1 VAARAISAR
10 ATRSSGI
17 GERANPGRR
26 SAMKRFCVLAI
37 VAGTVAGG
45 NLVVSATTA
54 SVVVR
59 YDIFTGGCGDF

>member
-1 VAARAISAR
+1 
-10 ATRSSGI
+10 
-17 GERANPGRR
+17 
-26 SAMKRFCVLAI
+26 MKRFCVLAI
-37 VAGTVAGG
+37 VAGTVACG